1 MLTEHSELKKGH
13 EKIEN
18 QTNNVIT
25 NSIVFLFQKAFGL
38 YDP

>member
-25 NSIVFLFQKAFGL
+25 NSIAFFISKGFRSI
-38 YDP
+38 